1 MAFNGSMTQEP
12 SASKKPASAS
22 GPQDSGRT
30 PSASP
35 GQDQTKNKDR
45 DKGKGSGAAQKGQA
59 QRGQAQRDQADKDPL
74 RRSRAGG
81 FYVGVIALGIVLV
94 LLIIFIVQNTGPTT
108 VRFLAFEGETPVAVA
123 LLIAAAAGLFL
134 AGIAA
139 SLRIFQLRRRVKSV
153 RKS

>member
-1 MAFNGSMTQEP
+1 MAFNVTMTQEP
-12 SASKKPASAS
+12 AASKKPAPA
-22 GPQDSGRT
+22 
-30 PSASP
+30 
-35 GQDQTKNKDR
+35 GQDTAKGKAEGKSEAPAKDQSKNQA
-45 DKGKGSGAAQKGQA
+45 KGKGTPPGKGGGATSKGQSE
-59 QRGQAQRDQADKDPL
+59 KDPL

-139 SLRIFQLRRRVKSV
+139 SLRIFQLRRRVKSD
-153 RKS
+153 RKK